1 MNQSCTIN
9 ELSNKLFLYMESIY
23 KSKISTME
31 RGLEAIIVIIQQVD
45 GNTRDPLFLQVHDF
59 FYQRNSTGYIG

>member
-23 KSKISTME
+23 KSKLSTIQ
-31 RGLEAIIVIIQQVD
+31 RGLVAIIVIIQQVD
-45 GNTRDPLFLQVHDF
+45 GSTPYPLFLQVHDF